1 MIQGDEFQSTITAAR
16 AGAEWA
22 WRALYADLAPPIL
35 RYVRGRGAPE
45 PEDLTGDVFVQVVAK
60 ISQFEGEAEDFRAWV
75 FTIARHRLIDGA
87 RSRSRRPVEPV
98 TDEILEAS
106 GGSVNPELE
115 TLDRLAAGELRT
127 AIGQLSPDQ
136 QDVVLLRLVAGLS
149 ISEVAAALG
158 KKPGAIKALQ
168 MRGVAALRRN
178 LPEGVSS

>member
-1 MIQGDEFQSTITAAR
+1 MIQGSEFHSTITAAR

-22 WRALYADLAPPIL
+22 WRALYADLAPAIL
-35 RYVRGRGAPE
+35 RYLRGRGAPE
-45 PEDLTGDVFVQVVAK
+45 PEDMTGDVFVQVVAK
-60 ISQFEGEAEDFRAWV
+60 INQFDGEAEDFRAWV
-75 FTIARHRLIDGA
+75 YTIARHRLIDGA

-98 TDEILEAS
+98 SDEILEAA

-115 TLDRLAAGELRT
+115 TLDRLAAGELRA

-136 QDVVLLRLVAGLS
+136 QDVVLLRLVSGLS
-149 ISEVAAALG
+149 INEVAAALG

>member
-1 MIQGDEFQSTITAAR
+1 MIQGGEFHSTITAAR

-22 WRALYADLAPPIL
+22 WRALYADLAPSIL
-35 RYVRGRGAPE
+35 RYVRGKGAPE

-60 ISQFEGEAEDFRAWV
+60 IGQFEGEAEDFRAWV
-75 FTIARHRLIDGA
+75 FTIARNRLIDSA
-87 RSRSRRPVEPV
+87 RSRARRPVEPV
-98 TDEILEAS
+98 TDEVLEGA

-115 TLDRLAAGELRT
+115 TVDRLTAAELRA

-149 ISEVAAALG
+149 INEVAQALG

-178 LPEGVSS
+178 LPEGVSL